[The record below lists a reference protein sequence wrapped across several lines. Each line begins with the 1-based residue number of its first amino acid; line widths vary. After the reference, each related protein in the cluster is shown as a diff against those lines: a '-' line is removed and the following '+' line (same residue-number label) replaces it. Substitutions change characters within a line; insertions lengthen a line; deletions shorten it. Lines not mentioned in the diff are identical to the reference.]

1 MAPLGG
7 KPAEP
12 EVDYS
17 ELMRLEI
24 ERKMKL
30 MMEGKFEDLV
40 EMKEDNKPLAKYI
53 IEIVLNEVV
62 EQVEDNNRRM
72 SNMDSFMQ
80 KTIAEVA
87 NPPTSPGSPDY
98 RPASPDYTPAP
109 DSPEYTPPPLDS
121 PDTVSSKSG
130 QPELTM
136 TKLLSPTK
144 TAPNYEAGYDS
155 PMANPSPTYQ
165 PASFESPVYRP
176 ATSPT
181 SMDMDSSKFK
191 CSFCMERFDIVFEV
205 YEHLQEKHN
214 MENNEEVL
222 KQHCLEPFTAT
233 YAPVPYPD
241 TQHSPPPAEGQSLY
255 QCNACSIRIQNMY
268 EMYEHL
274 EEAHNIP
281 EDDVSQHC
289 SLVQDEQE
297 PSPGPDNVPVL
308 VRPATP
314 PPTQPPVS
322 TIQLVPAG
330 GPDSPESGDS
340 GAISDDEEEEVAP
353 PQDNPNLLPI
363 PRSQSK
369 ASSTRSS
376 SPLNIETI
384 EQLEI
389 ALAEDGDVK
398 MVMSE
403 ELTKTEVY
411 ARFMEK
417 YNKDR
422 DVGEETTATFNL
434 KEDKGDNVKPVAEID
449 MEIGNVSPEVVDKYF
464 PGDTS
469 EKEAVAEKAPEVEKE
484 NDEK

>member
-1 MAPLGG
+1 
-7 KPAEP
+7 
-12 EVDYS
+12 
-17 ELMRLEI
+17 
-24 ERKMKL
+24 
-30 MMEGKFEDLV
+30 
-40 EMKEDNKPLAKYI
+40 
-53 IEIVLNEVV
+53 
-62 EQVEDNNRRM
+62 
-72 SNMDSFMQ
+72 
-80 KTIAEVA
+80 
-87 NPPTSPGSPDY
+87 
-98 RPASPDYTPAP
+98 
-109 DSPEYTPPPLDS
+109 
-121 PDTVSSKSG
+121 
-130 QPELTM
+130 
-136 TKLLSPTK
+136 
-144 TAPNYEAGYDS
+144 
-155 PMANPSPTYQ
+155 
-165 PASFESPVYRP
+165 
-176 ATSPT
+176 
-181 SMDMDSSKFK
+181 
-191 CSFCMERFDIVFEV
+191 
-205 YEHLQEKHN
+205 
-214 MENNEEVL
+214 
-222 KQHCLEPFTAT
+222 
-233 YAPVPYPD
+233 
-241 TQHSPPPAEGQSLY
+241 
-255 QCNACSIRIQNMY
+255 MY